1 VSTTE
6 RTWLLLRPCL
16 QPGLRA
22 RARDNLLPPAPG
34 LLLCQEAVR
43 RLARLLSGTRTNRSG
58 VRQHISN
65 VLLAYMDADDRLGA
79 MIELLQRDGQVEV
92 ARLATKFGTA
102 EMTVRR
108 DLDRLVA
115 MGAAR
120 RVHGGATSLL
130 MRGEELPF
138 RMRTSERNEVK
149 RRIGVGV
156 AAALQDGEAVV
167 LDSGTTAVEV
177 AHASVGRRLTVTP
190 LSLHA
195 TGVLSSSESI
205 RLVTPGGEIRP
216 GELAMVGP
224 LALASIGAL
233 RFDTAVLSC
242 CGLADGQITTHDLG
256 DAAVKQAML
265 SSSAR
270 VILAADA
277 SKFGRTA
284 MALVCAS
291 VVVDMVI
298 TDTTAPGE
306 ALDTLRAAGVEVR
319 CV

>member
-1 VSTTE
+1 
-6 RTWLLLRPCL
+6 
-16 QPGLRA
+16 
-22 RARDNLLPPAPG
+22 
-34 LLLCQEAVR
+34 
-43 RLARLLSGTRTNRSG
+43 
-58 VRQHISN
+58 
-65 VLLAYMDADDRLGA
+65 MDAEDRLGA
-79 MIELLQRDGQVEV
+79 VIELLQRDGQVEV
-92 ARLATKFGTA
+92 APLAAQFGTA

-120 RVHGGATSLL
+120 RVRGGATSLL

-138 RMRTSERNEVK
+138 QMRTSERNEVK

-167 LDSGTTAVEV
+167 LDSGTTSVEV
-177 AHASVGRRLTVTP
+177 AHAAVARRLTVTP

-195 TGVLSSSESI
+195 IRVLAPSESI

-224 LALASIGAL
+224 LALSSIGAL
-233 RFDTAVLSC
+233 RFDTAVLTC

-265 SSSAR
+265 ASSAR

-277 SKFGRTA
+277 SKFTRTA
-284 MALVCAS
+284 MALVCS
-291 VVVDMVI
+291 TVEVDMVI
-298 TDTTAPGE
+298 TDTGAPRE
-306 ALDTLRAAGVEVR
+306 ALDTLRSAGVEVR

>member
-1 VSTTE
+1 MYY
-6 RTWLLLRPCL
+6 WPK
-16 QPGLRA
+16 
-22 RARDNLLPPAPG
+22 
-34 LLLCQEAVR
+34 
-43 RLARLLSGTRTNRSG
+43 
-58 VRQHISN
+58 
-65 VLLAYMDADDRLGA
+65 MDADDRLSA

-92 ARLATKFGTA
+92 ARLAAEFGTA
-102 EMTVRR
+102 EMTARR

-138 RMRTSERNEVK
+138 RIRRSERNEVK

-177 AHASVGRRLTVTP
+177 AYASVGRRLTVTP

-277 SKFGRTA
+277 SKFRRTA

-298 TDTTAPGE
+298 TDTTAPRE

>member
-1 VSTTE
+1 
-6 RTWLLLRPCL
+6 
-16 QPGLRA
+16 
-22 RARDNLLPPAPG
+22 
-34 LLLCQEAVR
+34 
-43 RLARLLSGTRTNRSG
+43 
-58 VRQHISN
+58 
-65 VLLAYMDADDRLGA
+65 MDADDRLGA

-92 ARLATKFGTA
+92 ARLAARFGTA

-120 RVHGGATSLL
+120 RVRGGATSLL

-138 RMRTSERNEVK
+138 RMRTSEHNEAK
-149 RRIGVGV
+149 RRIGVAV

-195 TGVLSSSESI
+195 VGVLSPSESI
-205 RLVTPGGEIRP
+205 RLVIPGGEIRQ

-265 SSSAR
+265 ASSAR

-277 SKFGRTA
+277 SKFRRTA
-284 MALVCAS
+284 MALVGS
-291 VVVDMVI
+291 TVMVDMVI
-298 TDTTAPGE
+298 TDSAAPFE
-306 ALDTLRAAGVEVR
+306 ALDALRAAGVEVR